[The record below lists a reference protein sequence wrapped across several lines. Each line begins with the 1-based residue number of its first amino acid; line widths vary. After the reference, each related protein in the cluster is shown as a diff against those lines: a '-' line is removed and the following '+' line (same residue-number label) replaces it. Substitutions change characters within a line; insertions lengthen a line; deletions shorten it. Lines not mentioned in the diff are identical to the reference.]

1 MRAPTK
7 TISSAG
13 HDALD
18 AFVAF
23 TSRGDFEQALKLPNK
38 AADCGDA
45 QGYYVLGF
53 IFVQR

>member
-23 TSRGDFEQALKLPNK
+23 TSRGDFEQA
-38 AADCGDA
+38 
-45 QGYYVLGF
+45 
-53 IFVQR
+53 I